1 VASFSSGVE
10 ELSAI
15 RKKHTPHR
23 KTKKVKKKYNKK
35 KRATKKLKLL
45 PWHFDSSFTQRH
57 GKWQKIGM

>member
-1 VASFSSGVE
+1 VASFSSGAE

-35 KRATKKLKLL
+35 KKSNKK
-45 PWHFDSSFTQRH
+45 TQ
-57 GKWQKIGM
+57 IAAMAF